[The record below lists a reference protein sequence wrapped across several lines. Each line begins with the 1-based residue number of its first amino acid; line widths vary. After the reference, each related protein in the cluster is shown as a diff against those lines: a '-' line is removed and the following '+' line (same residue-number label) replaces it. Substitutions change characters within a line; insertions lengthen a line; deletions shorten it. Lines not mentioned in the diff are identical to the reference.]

1 MENYIYETLEGKVDL
16 DKVREIR
23 RLIRRRYANR
33 KRIQKIF
40 GLWDKE
46 KKGYISVQ
54 NVVEMVH
61 NLGMRVNTD
70 EARVLIASCDRNRNS
85 MLDLDEFMDMLYNT
99 DNALNVNLAKIV
111 KLTPG

>member
-40 GLWDKE
+40 SLWDKE
-46 KKGYISVQ
+46 KKGYISV
-54 NVVEMVH
+54 
-61 NLGMRVNTD
+61 
-70 EARVLIASCDRNRNS
+70 
-85 MLDLDEFMDMLYNT
+85 
-99 DNALNVNLAKIV
+99 
-111 KLTPG
+111 